1 MDACNRHS
9 KLNCCVAPTLFLE
22 FHGSEQALAEQV
34 QRTGVLGCCGRGG
47 AGPGLPQSRA
57 WCQPPAPDRG
67 DHPAQR
73 RLSLLL
79 GQGGGGPQPALGSA
93 AQCLVYAALALRPGC
108 KVSGLGWTREP
119 FLSLLPYCPG
129 QQAEAPAGRT
139 AKSSGGSPCPE
150 PGPGCRDQGGAV
162 WTQKAGFL
170 EEEVVKR
177 KGRLGSRCWGACT
190 VAGVGSRMRALGA

>member
-1 MDACNRHS
+1 MMDACNRHS

-93 AQCLVYAALALRPGC
+93 AQRLVRCPGAAAGLQGERAGVDTGAFPQPTALLSRAAGRGPGRQDC
-108 KVSGLGWTREP
+108 QILGREP
-119 FLSLLPYCPG
+119 LP
-129 QQAEAPAGRT
+129 QARP
-139 AKSSGGSPCPE
+139 
-150 PGPGCRDQGGAV
+150 
-162 WTQKAGFL
+162 
-170 EEEVVKR
+170 
-177 KGRLGSRCWGACT
+177 
-190 VAGVGSRMRALGA
+190 